1 MIYQRQPKI
10 SAQKVSSVSSEG
22 ETSENKEVDM
32 QTVIPKMS
40 KRRLLGTILEWMETR
55 KWRVF

>member
-10 SAQKVSSVSSEG
+10 SSQKVSSVSSEG
-22 ETSENKEVDM
+22 GTSENEEVDM
-32 QTVIPKMS
+32 QTVILKMS

>member
-22 ETSENKEVDM
+22 ETSENNEVDM
-32 QTVIPKMS
+32 QTVIMKMS